1 MKMLA
6 RIVGICGLL
15 LGLVM
20 ILVSNKA
27 AEDMALNRVSFGY
40 VIDGEVIMTDK
51 GGYIGGNVEGV
62 QDAESAGVAGGVVT
76 VLGGVAL
83 LGSFLFKE

>member
-27 AEDMALNRVSFGY
+27 AEDMAPNRVSFGY

-83 LGSFLFKE
+83 LGSFLVKE